1 MNVPPPP
8 PPAPPVS
15 VTVAEEHPV
24 GTVTKYGPP
33 GVEYDTGLM
42 LQPIVLVEVEVVVE
56 VDDVE
61 VEVVEVEVED
71 VEDVDVEEVDVDV
84 RCMFDDWE
92 VTLVIIFP
100 L

>member
-8 PPAPPVS
+8 PPAPPAS

-33 GVEYDTGLM
+33 GVEYDTVLM
-42 LQPIVLVEVEVVVE
+42 LQPIVLVDVEVEVVVE
-56 VDDVE
+56 
-61 VEVVEVEVED
+61 
-71 VEDVDVEEVDVDV
+71 VEDVDVEEVEVEDVEVEDVDVDV
-84 RCMFDDWE
+84 RCMLDDCE
-92 VTLVIIFP
+92 VTLVIMFP

>member
-8 PPAPPVS
+8 PPAPPVN

-33 GVEYDTGLM
+33 GVEYDTGLV
-42 LQPIVLVEVEVVVE
+42 LQPIVLVDVEVEVVVE
-56 VDDVE
+56 VEDVDEVDVDDVE
-61 VEVVEVEVED
+61 
-71 VEDVDVEEVDVDV
+71 VEEVDVDDVEVDV
-84 RCMFDDWE
+84 RCMLDDCD
-92 VTLVIIFP
+92 VTLVIMFP

>member
-42 LQPIVLVEVEVVVE
+42 PQPIVLVDVEVEVVVE
-56 VDDVE
+56 VDDVDVDE
-61 VEVVEVEVED
+61 VD
-71 VEDVDVEEVDVDV
+71 VDDVDVEEVDVDV
-84 RCMFDDWE
+84 SCMLDDWD